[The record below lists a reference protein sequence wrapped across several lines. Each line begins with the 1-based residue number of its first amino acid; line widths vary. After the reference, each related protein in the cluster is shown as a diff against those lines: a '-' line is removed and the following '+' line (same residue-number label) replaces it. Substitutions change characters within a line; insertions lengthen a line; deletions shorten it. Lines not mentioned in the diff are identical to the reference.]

1 MSKIILGIAGTI
13 ASGKDTTKK
22 YLAEKHDAQDC
33 KFSSILRDVLNRI
46 TVPVSRENM
55 QKLSTSLRGNFGE
68 NLLAKA
74 IANDASR
81 LEADMVVIDGV
92 RRPTDIEHLVKLPNF
107 FLIKIDADSRKRY
120 ERMVK
125 RNENEGDDK
134 KTYEQFLQ
142 DHEAE
147 ADRLVPKVMELAK
160 YSIDNSG
167 TFEDLYKQ
175 IDKIIKEVSEKNEK

>member
-1 MSKIILGIAGTI
+1 MSKIILGLVGSL

-22 YLAEKHDAQDC
+22 YLAEKYKAKDC
-33 KFSSILRDVLNRI
+33 RFSTILRDVLNRI

-55 QKLSTSLRGNFGE
+55 QSLSTILRANFGE

-74 IANDASR
+74 IANDAAK
-81 LEADMVVIDGV
+81 LDADIVVVDGV

-107 FLIKIDADSRKRY
+107 SLIKIDANPKIRY

-134 KTYEQFLQ
+134 KTFEQFMK

-147 ADRLVPKVMELAK
+147 ADSLIPVVMESAK

-167 TFEDLYKQ
+167 SFEDLYKQ
-175 IDKIIKEVSEKNEK
+175 IDEIIKKLS